1 MRLDHVTPPFV
12 TDLFFPLLSL
22 VAVPAVEAR
31 RSSDV
36 FADAVRGADGFV
48 KFDV

>member
-1 MRLDHVTPPFV
+1 MRLDHVTPAFV
-12 TDLFFPLLSL
+12 TVLFFPLLSV
-22 VAVPAVEAR
+22 VAVSAVDAR

-36 FADAVRGADGFV
+36 FADAWRGAVGFA